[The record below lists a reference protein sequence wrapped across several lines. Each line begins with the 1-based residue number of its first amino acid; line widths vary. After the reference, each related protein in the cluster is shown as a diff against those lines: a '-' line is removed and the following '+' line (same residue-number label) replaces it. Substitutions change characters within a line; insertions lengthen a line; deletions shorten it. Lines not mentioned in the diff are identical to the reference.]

1 MFRSTLASILLLI
14 AAATAA
20 PSLAHAENLVAR
32 CAKVGDDDK
41 TKPIPATLVPKA
53 RELFG
58 FSPQTPNA
66 IIRKGT
72 SYRCMGGKA
81 WLCNVG
87 ANLVCGK
94 ANASQR
100 LPGAAAFCKDN
111 PGSDMIP
118 MAATGH
124 DTIYEWKCVGPN
136 AQIVRQVAEV
146 DPRGFIAENWK
157 PLD

>member
-1 MFRSTLASILLLI
+1 MFRSALASILLLI
-14 AAATAA
+14 ALT
-20 PSLAHAENLVAR
+20 SLAHAQGVAAR
-32 CAKVGDDDK
+32 CAKAGDDDK
-41 TKPIPATLVPKA
+41 LTPIPAALVPQA
-53 RELFG
+53 RQLFG

-66 IIRKGT
+66 VIRKGT

-94 ANASQR
+94 ANAAQS
-100 LPGAAAFCKDN
+100 LPGATAFCKQN
-111 PGSDMIP
+111 PGADVVP

-124 DTIYEWKCVGPN
+124 DTIYEWKCVGSN
-136 AQIVRQVAEV
+136 ARIARQVVNV
-146 DPRGFIAENWK
+146 DSRGFIAENWK

>member
-1 MFRSTLASILLLI
+1 MLRPALFSFLVFIALPSI
-14 AAATAA
+14 AQAQDVA
-20 PSLAHAENLVAR
+20 AR
-32 CAKVGDDDK
+32 CAKIGNDDK
-41 TKPIPATLVPKA
+41 ERPIPAALVPQA
-53 RELFG
+53 RQVFG
-58 FSPQTPNA
+58 FSKDTPNA
-66 IIRKGT
+66 FIRNGT
-72 SYRCMGGKA
+72 SYRCMGGKT

-94 ANASQR
+94 ANASKS

-136 AQIVRQVAEV
+136 AQILRQSAAV

-157 PLD
+157 PLE

>member
-1 MFRSTLASILLLI
+1 MFRSAIFSFLILIVLPTFALAQDV
-14 AAATAA
+14 A
-20 PSLAHAENLVAR
+20 AR

-41 TKPIPATLVPKA
+41 TKPIPAALVPQA
-53 RELFG
+53 RQLFG
-58 FSPQTPNA
+58 FSRETPNA
-66 IIRKGT
+66 VIRKGT
-72 SYRCMGGKA
+72 SYRCMGGKT

-94 ANASQR
+94 ADASQS

-136 AQIVRQVAEV
+136 AQIARKIVNV
-146 DPRGFIAENWK
+146 DSRGFIAENWK

>member
-1 MFRSTLASILLLI
+1 MFRPAFFSFLI
-14 AAATAA
+14 VIAL
-20 PSLAHAENLVAR
+20 PSFAQAQGVGAR

-41 TKPIPATLVPKA
+41 AKPIPAALVPQA
-53 RELFG
+53 RQLFG
-58 FSPQTPNA
+58 FSKETPNA
-66 IIRKGT
+66 VIRNGT

-94 ANASQR
+94 ANASQS
-100 LPGAAAFCKDN
+100 LPGATAFCKDN

-124 DTIYEWKCVGPN
+124 DTIYEWKCVGPT
-136 AQIVRQVAEV
+136 AQIVRPITKV
-146 DPRGFIAENWK
+146 DPRGFIADNWK

>member
-1 MFRSTLASILLLI
+1 MFRSAFFAMLVLLAL
-14 AAATAA
+14 
-20 PSLAHAENLVAR
+20 PSCAHAQDLAAR

-41 TKPIPATLVPKA
+41 ATPIAAALVPQA
-53 RELFG
+53 RRLFG
-58 FSPQTPNA
+58 FSKETPNA
-66 IIRKGT
+66 FIRNGT
-72 SYRCMGGKA
+72 SYRCMGGKP

-94 ANASQR
+94 ANASKS

-136 AQIVRQVAEV
+136 AQVARQILEV
-146 DPRGFIAENWK
+146 DQRGFIAENWK

>member
-20 PSLAHAENLVAR
+20 PSSARAESLVAR

-41 TKPIPATLVPKA
+41 AKPIPATLVPKA

-66 IIRKGT
+66 IIREGT
-72 SYRCMGGKA
+72 SYRCKSGKA

-94 ANASQR
+94 ANVAQS
-100 LPGAAAFCKDN
+100 LPGATAFCKDN
-111 PGSDMIP
+111 PGSDVVP

-136 AQIVRQVAEV
+136 AQIVRRVVNV
-146 DPRGFIAENWK
+146 DSRGFIAENWK

>member
-14 AAATAA
+14 AAAMAV
-20 PSLAHAENLVAR
+20 PSSAHAENLVAR
-32 CAKVGDDDK
+32 CTKVGDDDK
-41 TKPIPATLVPKA
+41 AKPIPAALVPKA

-66 IIRKGT
+66 IIRNGT

-94 ANASQR
+94 ANASQS
-100 LPGAAAFCKDN
+100 LPGAAAFCKDS
-111 PGSDMIP
+111 PGSDVVP

-136 AQIVRQVAEV
+136 AQIARQIVNV
-146 DPRGFIAENWK
+146 DSRGFIAENWK
-157 PLD
+157 PLN

>member
-1 MFRSTLASILLLI
+1 MFRSALFSFLILI
-14 AAATAA
+14 AL
-20 PSLAHAENLVAR
+20 PSLAQAQGVEAR

-41 TKPIPATLVPKA
+41 AKPIPAALVPQA
-53 RELFG
+53 RQLFG
-58 FSPQTPNA
+58 FSRETPNA
-66 IIRKGT
+66 VIRNGT

-94 ANASQR
+94 ANAAKN

-136 AQIVRQVAEV
+136 AQIVRQVVAV

>member
-1 MFRSTLASILLLI
+1 MFRPALYAMLLLI
-14 AAATAA
+14 ALPEFAQAQD
-20 PSLAHAENLVAR
+20 VGAR
-32 CAKVGDDDK
+32 CAKIGNDDK
-41 TKPIPATLVPKA
+41 AKPIPAALVAQA
-53 RELFG
+53 RQIFG
-58 FSPQTPNA
+58 FSKETPNA
-66 IIRKGT
+66 FIRNGT

-94 ANASQR
+94 ANASKS

-136 AQIVRQVAEV
+136 AQIVRQIVAV

-157 PLD
+157 PLE